1 MKTDQAHFESLIRNA
16 ADMIIALDAQGLI
29 RYASPSV
36 ERVLGFKPRGAIGK
50 SFFAWIHP
58 DDLPKAQ
65 EAFASRRVKP
75 GAAPAPIQVRG
86 RHKDGSWRVI
96 EALGTNLLDDPDV
109 GALILNARDVTERV
123 EGEKRLS
130 IQHAVTLALSEANT
144 LAEAMPK
151 ILQAVCEGL
160 DWKRG
165 ECWSAHWSMDKETMR
180 LQCIESCQVSQGESP
195 QFETITS
202 EIKFEPGEGL
212 PGRVFASGK
221 PEWTPDIARDGFA
234 RAAQALKAG
243 YRAAFAFPVK
253 VGSETLG
260 VMTFLDGKIRPPDAG
275 QSQIMESIGH
285 QIGQFVERK
294 QAEEAR
300 RESEER
306 YRLLFENSLDAILLT
321 VPDGAILAAN
331 PAACAMFGLTE
342 AEICALGRAGLVD
355 ITDPQLPLLLA
366 ERERTGKAQ
375 GELRMLRKGS
385 APFPTEISSAMYQ
398 DAQGNVQTTIVIRD
412 ITERKRA
419 EESLRQSEE
428 RFSSAFNSSPAGIA
442 ITVEDGRILDVN
454 PTLLQSLG
462 YERDEVVGKH
472 PHDIN
477 LWGSPA
483 EREKINAA
491 LERDGRVSNLE
502 IQVHAKSGALR
513 DMLLSSEPVTLGS
526 EACLLTI
533 FHDVTDVRRAEQEAR
548 LLQTIAL
555 GVSGVKGLDETI
567 QNILQL
573 ICESTGW
580 TMGEAWIPST
590 DGTRLERHPAWFS
603 REPGLEEFREA
614 SAEFT
619 FEPGVGLPGRAWQSH
634 RAVWVEDVTQDPNF
648 PRAELARQAGLKTG
662 MGVPVLGTEEARQA
676 GLRAGVSIPVI
687 ANGQVTLVLDFFL
700 REARLQDPRLIEL
713 ISAVAAELG
722 VVVERKRAQEEMRKA
737 EEKYRALVEESPN
750 VLYLDKADEDSACV
764 YISPQVETLLGYL
777 PADFENEPLL
787 WHKIIDPRDYEI
799 AARSIRTTL
808 ERGKA
813 DLEYRMIARDG
824 RAKWVHDMS
833 VLVKDAGGNPQFL
846 QGFLEDITARKEA
859 EEALRKSEKRYRHL
873 FETNLAGVYRSHMD
887 GRLLTCNDAFARI
900 YGYESSAE
908 MMLHSTRELYRTADD
923 HENFFALLR
932 ERTSL
937 IGYESEGRRRDGT
950 SIWLLEN
957 TALVPD
963 EAGEMKEI
971 EGTLVD
977 ITARKEAEEALCEAE
992 RFARSTL
999 DALTSNISVLDE
1011 SGTII
1016 AVNRAWREFAEANGG
1031 DSQST
1036 GVGVNYLEVCDSAG
1050 GKDSLFGADMAACIR
1065 SVLREEQDTYEI
1077 EYPCHS
1083 PDEQRWFVA
1092 RISRFEADGPMRV
1105 VVSHGD
1111 ITKRKLAETSLRSRV
1126 IELEAISKIAAALRA
1141 AQTLEEILPLLLGE
1155 TLAAL
1160 DSEAGSISLYRA
1172 ESGELYKAAAQGWLS
1187 NLPYMLIKPGAGIMG
1202 TVFSSGKLHVS
1213 REFASDPLLLPASSA
1228 SVPPGWGGVC
1238 VPLRAANE
1246 VVGVV
1251 FVAAPLPREFSPEE
1265 IKLLVS
1271 ISEIAGT
1278 AIHRLR
1284 LHEEILHRFRQLQ
1297 TLQKIDRAITSTPD
1311 LQVVFSILLS
1321 QAREALGVD
1330 AACVLLIDQSTH
1342 HLRCRAAQGFKSR
1355 AIEKTDLLLN
1365 EGYAGRA
1372 ASERQIIHIQNL
1384 DQTGEAFSRARLLA
1398 GEEFVSY
1405 VATPLVARGQVQG
1418 VLEIFHRAPFAPGE
1432 DWFYFLKML
1441 AEQAAIAVDNAQLFT
1456 SAQREIGERR
1466 QAQEKLRA
1474 LNVELEKRIEER
1486 TADLRQL
1493 NNELESALRIKDE
1506 FLANMSH
1513 ELRTPLNAIIGLSE
1527 SLAEQTVGALNERQ
1541 AKYIGT
1547 ISESGQHLL
1556 SLINDILDLAK
1567 IEAGQMTLNREKV
1580 DVSMVCQ
1587 SSLRM
1592 IKQLALK
1599 KRLDVRFEMDVDP
1612 GMIWADERRLKQ
1624 MIVNLLSNAVK
1635 FTPEGGSLG
1644 LQARGDRENNS
1655 IQFAVWDTGIGIA
1668 EEDLPRLFQPFVQLD
1683 SQLARKAGGT
1693 GLGLALVAK
1702 TAALHGGSAS
1712 VESQLGRGSRFT
1724 ITLPWESAHNTGPLE
1739 ERVPL
1744 DSQTSAEAP
1753 KRHTILLVDDTE
1765 DVILLFKDYLE
1776 RAGYRVVAGRNGVEA
1791 VALAEQVNPSLI
1803 LMDVQMPV
1811 MDGMEAA
1818 RNIRRI
1824 PALRHT
1830 PIIALTALAMK
1841 GDRDRCLEAGMSD
1854 YLSKP
1859 VTLKEL
1865 TRMIQSHLDPGGMD
1879 SLR

>member
-36 ERVLGFKPRGAIGK
+36 ERVLGYKPRGAIGK

-58 DDLPKAQ
+58 DDLPAAQ
-65 EAFASRRVKP
+65 EAFASRRAKP
-75 GAAPAPIQVRG
+75 GVAPAPLQVRG
-86 RHKDGSWRVI
+86 RCKDGSWRVI
-96 EALGTNLLDDPDV
+96 EALGTNLLDDPAV
-109 GALILNARDVTERV
+109 GALILNARDVTRRV

-130 IQHAVTLALSEANT
+130 IQHAVTLALSEADT

-165 ECWSAHWSMDKETMR
+165 ECWSAHWSVDKATMR
-180 LQCIESCQVSQGESP
+180 LQCIESCQIAQGESP

-221 PEWTPDIARDGFA
+221 PEWTPDIAKDGFA
-234 RAAQALKAG
+234 RVAQALKAG

-260 VMTFLDGKIRPPDAG
+260 VKTFLDGKIRPPDAG
-275 QSQIMESIGH
+275 QLQIMESIGH
-285 QIGQFVERK
+285 QIGQFVERKRAEQGLKESEERYRDLVENTRDLICTHDLEGRFLSVNRAVAEGIGYSPEELTGKNLQEFLAPDVRAEFDAYLAEIRESGISSGVIKIQTKNGEERLWEYRNTLRVEGVAAPIVRGFAHDVTERVRASQALKKSEERFRSLVEHSSDEISIVDAEASLLYESPSANPLLGYKPGEFLGQSLFSLIHPDDQERVQNKLAQMIASPATQPRDEFRLKHRNGSWLWVEAVGTNLLADPAVRGVVINYHDITERKRAEEAIWREKIFSDSLINSLPGVFYLLNDQGYFLRWNENFEKASGYTAEEFSKLRALDLFGGADKEWIRQRIEKVFTDGEADAEALLIPKSGSGVPYYFTGRRIEVDGAPCLIGMGVDVTERK

-321 VPDGAILAAN
+321 MPDGAILAAN

-342 AEICALGRAGLVD
+342 AEICAHGRAGLVD

-385 APFPTEISSAMYQ
+385 TPFPTEISSAMYQ

-573 ICESTGW
+573 VCESTGW

-619 FEPGVGLPGRAWQSH
+619 FEPGGGLPGRAWQSH

-722 VVVERKRAQEEMRKA
+722 IVIERKRAQEEMRKA

-764 YISPQVETLLGYL
+764 YISPQVETLLGYS

-787 WHKIIDPRDYEI
+787 WHKVVDPRDYEI

-813 DLEYRMIARDG
+813 DSENRMLARDG

-977 ITARKEAEEALCEAE
+977 ITARKEAEEALREAE

-1065 SVLREEQDTYEI
+1065 SVLRGEQDTYEI

-1213 REFASDPLLLPASSA
+1213 REFVSDPLLLPSSA
-1228 SVPPGWGGVC
+1228 ASIPPGWGGVC
-1238 VPLRAANE
+1238 IPLRAANE
-1246 VVGVV
+1246 VVGVI
-1251 FVAAPLPREFSPEE
+1251 FVSAPLPREFSPEE

-1284 LHEEILHRFRQLQ
+1284 
-1297 TLQKIDRAITSTPD
+1297 
-1311 LQVVFSILLS
+1311 
-1321 QAREALGVD
+1321 
-1330 AACVLLIDQSTH
+1330 
-1342 HLRCRAAQGFKSR
+1342 
-1355 AIEKTDLLLN
+1355 
-1365 EGYAGRA
+1365 
-1372 ASERQIIHIQNL
+1372 
-1384 DQTGEAFSRARLLA
+1384 
-1398 GEEFVSY
+1398 
-1405 VATPLVARGQVQG
+1405 
-1418 VLEIFHRAPFAPGE
+1418 
-1432 DWFYFLKML
+1432 
-1441 AEQAAIAVDNAQLFT
+1441 
-1456 SAQREIGERR
+1456 
-1466 QAQEKLRA
+1466 
-1474 LNVELEKRIEER
+1474 
-1486 TADLRQL
+1486 
-1493 NNELESALRIKDE
+1493 
-1506 FLANMSH
+1506 
-1513 ELRTPLNAIIGLSE
+1513 
-1527 SLAEQTVGALNERQ
+1527 
-1541 AKYIGT
+1541 
-1547 ISESGQHLL
+1547 
-1556 SLINDILDLAK
+1556 
-1567 IEAGQMTLNREKV
+1567 
-1580 DVSMVCQ
+1580 
-1587 SSLRM
+1587 
-1592 IKQLALK
+1592 
-1599 KRLDVRFEMDVDP
+1599 
-1612 GMIWADERRLKQ
+1612 
-1624 MIVNLLSNAVK
+1624 
-1635 FTPEGGSLG
+1635 
-1644 LQARGDRENNS
+1644 
-1655 IQFAVWDTGIGIA
+1655 
-1668 EEDLPRLFQPFVQLD
+1668 
-1683 SQLARKAGGT
+1683 
-1693 GLGLALVAK
+1693 
-1702 TAALHGGSAS
+1702 
-1712 VESQLGRGSRFT
+1712 
-1724 ITLPWESAHNTGPLE
+1724 
-1739 ERVPL
+1739 
-1744 DSQTSAEAP
+1744 
-1753 KRHTILLVDDTE
+1753 
-1765 DVILLFKDYLE
+1765 
-1776 RAGYRVVAGRNGVEA
+1776 
-1791 VALAEQVNPSLI
+1791 
-1803 LMDVQMPV
+1803 
-1811 MDGMEAA
+1811 
-1818 RNIRRI
+1818 
-1824 PALRHT
+1824 
-1830 PIIALTALAMK
+1830 
-1841 GDRDRCLEAGMSD
+1841 
-1854 YLSKP
+1854 
-1859 VTLKEL
+1859 
-1865 TRMIQSHLDPGGMD
+1865 
-1879 SLR
+1879 